1 MYKSKLQEMC
11 VVKSWTCPKYS
22 VIKDGPD
29 HNLLFTASVFVN
41 GSSFDSPTFCKSV
54 KEAQNKAAEAALIHF
69 ISLSSARPYP
79 GNVISKDGSKMK
91 ETNKS
96 ILPAESKEGEK
107 LQFGYGEL
115 LIFKNSKSD
124 ANKQEKETEAVN
136 LDMKSLSLEEFPQD
150 TGPKL
155 AEGREPKSKSK
166 SKTHGKINPTEDD
179 GSLIQGEK
187 ALASA
192 DKSSGSEKQK
202 DPEVTSFL
210 LCNRVRVY
218 TYVPEIAN
226 LPKGVTVLQVC
237 ENKWVAV
244 SLDFPNEKGN

>member
-1 MYKSKLQEMC
+1 
-11 VVKSWTCPKYS
+11 
-22 VIKDGPD
+22 
-29 HNLLFTASVFVN
+29 
-41 GSSFDSPTFCKSV
+41 
-54 KEAQNKAAEAALIHF
+54 
-69 ISLSSARPYP
+69 
-79 GNVISKDGSKMK
+79 MK

-96 ILPAESKEGEK
+96 ILPAESKEVTKKMSEVKKQEHQRCISG
-107 LQFGYGEL
+107 LVGNCS
-115 LIFKNSKSD
+115 FKNSKSD

>member
-11 VVKSWTCPKYS
+11 VVKSWTYPKYS

-29 HNLLFTASVFVN
+29 HNPFFTASVFVN
-41 GSSFDSPTFCKSV
+41 GSSFDSPTLCKSV

-79 GNVISKDGSKMK
+79 VTKTMPEVKQEHQNSTSVLVGNCS
-91 ETNKS
+91 
-96 ILPAESKEGEK
+96 
-107 LQFGYGEL
+107 
-115 LIFKNSKSD
+115 FKNSKSD
-124 ANKQEKETEAVN
+124 ANQQEKEMEAAR
-136 LDMKSLSLEEFPQD
+136 LDMNSLSLEEFPQD

-166 SKTHGKINPTEDD
+166 KHGKINPTEDD
-179 GSLIQGEK
+179 GFLIKGEK

-202 DPEVTSFL
+202 DPEATSFL

-218 TYVPEIAN
+218 SYVPEIAN

-244 SLDFPNEKGN
+244 SLDFPNEKGK